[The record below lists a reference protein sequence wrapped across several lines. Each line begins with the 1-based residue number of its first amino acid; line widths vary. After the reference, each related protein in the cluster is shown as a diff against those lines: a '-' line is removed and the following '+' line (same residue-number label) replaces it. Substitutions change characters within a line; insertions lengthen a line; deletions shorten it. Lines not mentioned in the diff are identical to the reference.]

1 MWVVQKDTAKI
12 LEELQACES
21 FKKFYNENNDYMV
34 NKSLA
39 DMIAD
44 LFKTKGLK
52 KSEVIKRSEI
62 SEVYCYKIFSGER
75 KPERNKLLCLI
86 LAMSLNIDEAQALLK
101 AARYT
106 PLYAKIPFDSAVLY
120 ALCKGY
126 SVVQTNEMLYDYDL
140 EMLG

>member
-1 MWVVQKDTAKI
+1 MVKDTAKI

-34 NKSLA
+34 DATLSQMLNNL
-39 DMIAD
+39 
-44 LFKTKGLK
+44 LKTKGLK
-52 KSEVIKRSEI
+52 KSEVIRKSEI

-86 LAMSLNIDEAQALLK
+86 LAMGLGIDEAQTLLK
-101 AARYT
+101 AAGYS
-106 PLYAKIPFDSAVLY
+106 PLYAKIPFDSALLY

-126 SVVQTNEMLYDYDL
+126 SVIETNEMLYDYDL

>member
-1 MWVVQKDTAKI
+1 MVKDTAKI

-21 FKKFYNENNDYMV
+21 FKKFYNENNDYLV
-34 NKSLA
+34 DATLSQ
-39 DMIAD
+39 MIND
-44 LFKTKGLK
+44 LLKTKGLK
-52 KSEVIKRSEI
+52 KSEVIRKSEI

-86 LAMSLNIDEAQALLK
+86 LAMGLNITEAQELLK
-101 AARYT
+101 AAGYS
-106 PLYAKIPFDSAVLY
+106 PLYAKIPFDSALLY

-126 SVVQTNEMLYDYDL
+126 SVIETNEMLYDYDL